1 MGYRYE
7 RYLTHLVGQPW
18 AITEQKL
25 AVIRDLMAFRASGGR
40 YTDEELSARFDTAAQ
55 AGRGIARSEGGVA
68 ILPIHGVIAHRA
80 DTFEASSGGTS
91 TEAVGRAF
99 RRAMA
104 DSSVSTIVLDVD
116 SPGGTVEGV
125 PELAA
130 EIYAARQ
137 SKRVIAH
144 ANAMAAS
151 AGYWLASQA
160 SELYVTPSGSVGS
173 IGVYMLLEDWSEH
186 LEKEGVKITPISAGA
201 HKLDGAWW
209 TPMSPEA
216 REHFQAQIDGI
227 NREFVAAVAR
237 ARGVTASVVNTTYG
251 QGRVFLADDAK
262 ARGMVDGV
270 VTLDQLLS
278 RLVPRAHSGGPRA
291 EADQDAIALAIGAL
305 G

>member
-1 MGYRYE
+1 MRYE

-25 AVIRDLMAFRASGGR
+25 AVIRDLMRFRASGGR
-40 YTDEELSARFDTAAQ
+40 YTEEEIAARVQAA
-55 AGRGIARSEGGVA
+55 APGRGIARSEGMVA
-68 ILPIHGVIAHRA
+68 IIPIHGVIAHRA

-99 RRAMA
+99 RRALTDTA
-104 DSSVSTIVLDVD
+104 VTTILLDVD

-130 EIYAARQ
+130 EIYAAR
-137 SKRVIAH
+137 STKRVIAH

-186 LEKEGVKITPISAGA
+186 LEKEGVKITPISAGD
-201 HKLDGAWW
+201 HKLEGAWW
-209 TPMSPEA
+209 QPMSTEA
-216 REHFQAQIDGI
+216 REHFQAQINAI
-227 NREFVAAVAR
+227 NGDFVAAVAR
-237 ARGVTASVVNTTYG
+237 ARGVTASVVHKTYG
-251 QGRVFLADDAK
+251 QGRVYMAEDAK

-270 VTLDQLLS
+270 LTLDQLIE
-278 RLVPRAHSGGPRA
+278 RLAPKAGARGAVRA
-291 EADQDAIALAIGAL
+291 EADRDAIALALGAL